1 MYLFDQPYSKLWK
14 EDGVGG
20 EVLIYFFFYHKT
32 IIIVITKIIII
43 IFFIIHP
50 NKRKEVMPL
59 CIEHFQSRG

>member
-14 EDGVGG
+14 KDGVGG

-43 IFFIIHP
+43 IFLLSIRI
-50 NKRKEVMPL
+50 NEKRPCLYV
-59 CIEHFQSRG
+59 